1 MKKVEEAC
9 KSNGEGEERST
20 PEEGDVHVDTPED
33 DYSKGIVFYMKEDN
47 RKIVGVL
54 TWNLFGKMDLAREVC
69 VLYSTCLTS
78 STITVQ

>member
-1 MKKVEEAC
+1 MKKVEEAG
-9 KSNGEGEERST
+9 KSTGEGGGEERSS
-20 PEEGDVHVDTPED
+20 PEEGDVDTPED

-69 VLYSTCLTS
+69 VYTCTCLTR
-78 STITVQ
+78 STIL